1 MMPATHLDAP
11 PTPQAMSVPA
21 SGPHVCMVA
30 YSDYVFDARIRREA
44 ETLAASGFRVT
55 CLKLRNGSTPEQ
67 YTLNGVQVC
76 ELGVAKYQGKSGA
89 AYLRSYLRFL
99 LEASVECIRRVRRR
113 ELDVVHVHNLPDF
126 LVVAGLIPRLAGRKV
141 VLDVHD
147 SIPETFATK
156 FSSASFAWKLLCL
169 EERLSALVAHRVI
182 CVNDPQRDT
191 LVARGI
197 AKSKTFVSM
206 NVPDPLL
213 FKTGAALPRPQMI
226 DGPFHVVYHGTMA
239 HRLGVDL
246 AIRAIARVRDRVPN
260 VRLHLWGRGDDLPAF
275 QQLAREMDVADI
287 VEFQPQ
293 GYPLHELPARL
304 KPMHIGVIGNR
315 RTIAGDLMLPVKLM
329 EYVSLGIP
337 TVAPRL
343 RTIEH
348 YFSDEMVSFYEPENV
363 QSFANAI
370 CRLHDDAESRLRQAR
385 SASAF
390 LGTYGWDRQGGQLV
404 DFYRQLLEIRT

>member
-1 MMPATHLDAP
+1 MSPAAS
-11 PTPQAMSVPA
+11 APA

-44 ETLAASGFRVT
+44 ETLAANGFRVT
-55 CLKLRNGSTPEQ
+55 CLKLRNGSKAEHC
-67 YTLNGVQVC
+67 TLNGVQVR
-76 ELGVAKYQGKSGA
+76 ELSVAKYQGKSGA
-89 AYLRSYLRFL
+89 AYLRSYVRFL
-99 LEASVECIRRVRRR
+99 VEASVECIRRLRRG
-113 ELDVVHVHNLPDF
+113 EIDVVHVHNLPDF
-126 LVVAGLIPRLAGRKV
+126 LVFAGLIPRLAGRKV

-156 FSSASFAWKLLCL
+156 FSGASIAWRLLCL
-169 EERLSALVAHRVI
+169 EEKLSALVAHRVI
-182 CVNDPQRDT
+182 CVNHPQRDT
-191 LVARGI
+191 LVGRGV
-197 AKSKTFVSM
+197 AKTKTFVSM
-206 NVPDPLL
+206 NVPDPSL
-213 FKTGAALPRPQMI
+213 FSAGAAAPQAHSI
-226 DGPFHVVYHGTMA
+226 GGPFHLVYHGTMA

-246 AIRAIARVRDRVPN
+246 AIRALARVRERVPN

-275 QQLAREMDVADI
+275 QQLAREMDVQDI

-304 KPMHIGVIGNR
+304 KPMHVGVIGNR

-370 CRLHDDAESRLRQAR
+370 CRLHDDVESRQHQAQ
-385 SASAF
+385 AAGAF
-390 LGTYGWDRQGGQLV
+390 LNTYGWDRQGGQLV
-404 DFYRQLLEIRT
+404 DFYRQLLESRI